1 MTSSAGFTLLEV
13 LVAVSILSVG
23 ALAMGSALEQ
33 ARSAAADDARAAVA
47 DHLLQDGLAYVR
59 SLPRLDPD
67 APRFGAEDDESDVED
82 VDDVDDL
89 DERVETGPIDLAG
102 VSHGTRWTRR
112 YTVQSV
118 DVGAPAT
125 VVADGASPLL
135 RVVVTVALDGAD
147 LRTASLLL
155 ARTP

>member
-1 MTSSAGFTLLEV
+1 MTSAAGFTLLEV
-13 LVAVSILSVG
+13 LVAVGILSVG

-33 ARSAAADDARAAVA
+33 ARFAAADDARSAVA
-47 DHLLQDGLAYVR
+47 DHLLQDGLARVR
-59 SLPRLDPD
+59 SLPRLDAD
-67 APRFGAEDDESDVED
+67 APRFGVEPAELA

-89 DERVETGPIDLAG
+89 DERVETGPVDLAG
-102 VSHGTRWTRR
+102 VTYDTRWTRR

-118 DVGAPAT
+118 DADAPAT
-125 VVADGASPLL
+125 VVTDGASLLL
-135 RVVVTVALDGAD
+135 RVVVSVALDGAE

>member
-1 MTSSAGFTLLEV
+1 MTSTAGFTLLEV

-33 ARSAAADDARAAVA
+33 ARVAAADDARSAVA

-59 SLPRLDPD
+59 SLPRLDAE
-67 APRFGAEDDESDVED
+67 APRFGAEPAELT

-89 DERVETGPIDLAG
+89 DERVETGPTDLAG
-102 VSHGTRWTRR
+102 VSHDPRWTRR

-118 DVGAPAT
+118 ALDAPAT
-125 VVADGASPLL
+125 VVADGTSTLL
-135 RVVVTVALDGAD
+135 RVTVAVALDGAD

>member
-1 MTSSAGFTLLEV
+1 MTHTAGFTLLEL
-13 LVAVSILSVG
+13 LVAVSILSIG

-33 ARSAAADDARAAVA
+33 ARSAADDDARAAVA
-47 DHLLQDGLAYVR
+47 DHLLQDGLAHVR

-67 APRFGAEDDESDVED
+67 APRFGAEPAELV

-89 DERVETGPIDLAG
+89 DERVETGPVDLAG
-102 VSHGTRWTRR
+102 VSHDTRWTRR

-118 DVGAPAT
+118 DVDSPTT
-125 VVADGASPLL
+125 VVADGASTLL
-135 RVVVTVALDGAD
+135 WVVVSVALDGAE

>member
-1 MTSSAGFTLLEV
+1 MTQAAGFTLLEV
-13 LVAVSILSVG
+13 LVAVSILSIG

-33 ARSAAADDARAAVA
+33 ARFAAADDARAAIA

-67 APRFGAEDDESDVED
+67 SPRFGAEAAELV

-89 DERVETGPIDLAG
+89 DERVETGPVDLGSVA
-102 VSHGTRWTRR
+102 HDTRWTRR

-118 DVGAPAT
+118 DVDAPT
-125 VVADGASPLL
+125 TILTDGTGPLL
-135 RVVVTVALDGAD
+135 QVTVTVALDGDD

>member
-1 MTSSAGFTLLEV
+1 MTHSAGFTMLEV
-13 LVAVSILSVG
+13 LVAVSILSIG

-33 ARSAAADDARAAVA
+33 ARFAAADDARAAIA
-47 DHLLQDGLAYVR
+47 DHLLEDGLAYAR

-67 APRFGAEDDESDVED
+67 APRFGAEAAELV

-89 DERVETGPIDLAG
+89 DERVEPGPVDLAG
-102 VSHGTRWTRR
+102 VPHDARWTRR
-112 YTVQSV
+112 FTVQSV
-118 DVGAPAT
+118 GVDDPT
-125 VVADGASPLL
+125 KILADGTGPLL
-135 RVVVTVALDGAD
+135 RVTVTVALDGAE

>member
-1 MTSSAGFTLLEV
+1 MTPTAGFTLLEV
-13 LVAVSILSVG
+13 LVAVSILSIG

-33 ARSAAADDARAAVA
+33 ARFAAADDARAAIA

-67 APRFGAEDDESDVED
+67 EPGFGAEAAELV

-89 DERVETGPIDLAG
+89 DERVETGPVDLGG
-102 VSHGTRWTRR
+102 VPHDSRWTRR
-112 YTVQSV
+112 FVVQSV
-118 DVGAPAT
+118 DVDAPT
-125 VVADGASPLL
+125 TILADGTGPLL
-135 RVVVTVALDGAD
+135 RVLVTVALDGAE

>member
-1 MTSSAGFTLLEV
+1 MTNTAGFTLLEV

-33 ARSAAADDARAAVA
+33 ARFAAADDARAAVA
-47 DHLLQDGLAYVR
+47 DHLLQDGVAYVR
-59 SLPRLDPD
+59 SLPRLDDD
-67 APRFGAEDDESDVED
+67 APRFGAEPAELA

-89 DERVETGPIDLAG
+89 DERVETGPTDLAG
-102 VSHGTRWTRR
+102 VSHDLRWTRR

-118 DVGAPAT
+118 DLAAPAT

-135 RVVVTVALDGAD
+135 RVVVTVALDGAE

>member
-1 MTSSAGFTLLEV
+1 VTQAAGFTLLEV
-13 LVAVSILSVG
+13 LVAVSILSIG

-33 ARSAAADDARAAVA
+33 ARFAAADDARGAIA
-47 DHLLQDGLAYVR
+47 DHLLQDGVAYVR

-67 APRFGAEDDESDVED
+67 NPRFGAEAAELV

-89 DERVETGPIDLAG
+89 DERVETGPVDLGA
-102 VSHGTRWTRR
+102 VAHDPRWTRR
-112 YTVQSV
+112 FVVQSV
-118 DVGAPAT
+118 DADAPT
-125 VVADGASPLL
+125 TILADGTGPLL
-135 RVVVTVALDGAD
+135 RVTVTVALDGAD